1 MFVMSKA
8 GEYQRLVAG
17 GWELLIDCLLQAGA
31 SLMAD
36 KAGQGDDTYQQQ

>member
-1 MFVMSKA
+1 MFAMSKV

-17 GWELLIDCLLQAGA
+17 GWEVLLIDCLLQAGA

-36 KAGQGDDTYQQQ
+36 MAGQGDDTY